1 MMSERVMGRPRKLP
15 ADKYR
20 RVTLMVS
27 ADANDML
34 RRLAEE
40 RFLGNLS
47 RAAAWSIGLA
57 AATLDGPWAGLQM
70 PLDPSKAVGGP
81 Q

>member
-1 MMSERVMGRPRKLP
+1 MTERVMGRPRKAP

-20 RVTLMVS
+20 RVALMIS
-27 ADANDML
+27 SEADDTL

-40 RFLGNLS
+40 RFLGNMS

-57 AATLDGPWAGLQM
+57 AATLGGPWAGLQM